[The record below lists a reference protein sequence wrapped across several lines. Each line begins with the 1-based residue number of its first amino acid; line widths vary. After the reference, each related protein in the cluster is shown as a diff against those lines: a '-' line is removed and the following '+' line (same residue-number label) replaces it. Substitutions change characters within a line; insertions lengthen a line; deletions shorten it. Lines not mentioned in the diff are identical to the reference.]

1 MGKII
6 AARKSWIAAVF
17 CAGFVVLVTGCASWT
32 HKGHVQPMLSGI
44 LDGKTFVGEVGVAEA
59 PSTRDTL
66 TFKDGYF
73 HSAAC
78 DQFHFGIGAYL
89 AVASGDTTTFQAIT
103 HNRQGAVNVWMGT
116 VKDNKLEGTAT
127 LYEKG
132 KEPFKRWV
140 RATLQ

>member
-1 MGKII
+1 M
-6 AARKSWIAAVF
+6 RKSWIVAAF
-17 CAGFVVLVTGCASWT
+17 CAGLVVLAAGCASSW
-32 HKGHVQPMLSGI
+32 HKGRVQPMLSGI

-78 DQFHFGIGAYL
+78 DQFHFGSGAYL
-89 AVASGDTTTFQAIT
+89 AVASGATTTFQAIT
-103 HNRQGAVNVWMGT
+103 RNRQGAVNVWAGT
-116 VKDNKLEGTAT
+116 VKDGKLEGTAT

-132 KEPFKRWV
+132 KEPAKRWV